1 MSHITHV
8 YFNVIYNKLLIED
21 LCPTNDA
28 HFLSFPLK
36 INVFL
41 LFFLLQGRCN
51 REKPPCKYF
60 HPPQHLKDQ
69 LLINGRNHLA
79 LKNALMQQMGIT
91 PGQTVLQGQCPVVSI
106 IVTSTFFI
114 YFSSFLQYFLLLFY
128 VYLQSK
134 LITLILNIY
143 FNLLLY
149 YRMKYILRTRC
160 MCFKLIFYIT
170 TFFVY
175 LLLKIYKKLYLSLKN
190 SFDIGY
196 RPSLTVIEL
205 DM

>member
-1 MSHITHV
+1 MTDLCRTLLMCVCIL

-28 HFLSFPLK
+28 HFLSFSLK

-106 IVTSTFFI
+106 IIASTFLFIFPPFSNIFYYYFMFI
-114 YFSSFLQYFLLLFY
+114 YN
-128 VYLQSK
+128 
-134 LITLILNIY
+134 LN
-143 FNLLLY
+143 
-149 YRMKYILRTRC
+149 
-160 MCFKLIFYIT
+160 
-170 TFFVY
+170 
-175 LLLKIYKKLYLSLKN
+175 
-190 SFDIGY
+190 
-196 RPSLTVIEL
+196 
-205 DM
+205 